1 MKTWKNPS
9 LTLEPPA
16 YAGMHQL
23 AVRLYDRSLD
33 FQSRAAALKAE
44 GDSLRAA
51 AHDLLSMLEMEIIAY
66 QNEYELEDVVR
77 FKLSVNPDEEE
88 SA

>member
-1 MKTWKNPS
+1 MKAWKNPS

-23 AVRLYDRSLD
+23 AVRLYERSLD

-51 AHDLLSMLEMEIIAY
+51 AHDLLSMLEVELIAY
-66 QNEYELEDVVR
+66 QNQHELGDVVT
-77 FKLSVNPDEEE
+77 FKLNPAEEE

>member
-1 MKTWKNPS
+1 MKTWKHPS

-23 AVRLYDRSLD
+23 AVRLYERSVD
-33 FQSRAAALKAE
+33 FQLRAATMKAE

-51 AHDLLSMLEMEIIAY
+51 AHDLLSMLEGEIISY
-66 QNEYELEDVVR
+66 QNEHKLREDVVTFR
-77 FKLSVNPDEEE
+77 LSPEAEDE